1 MSSVGAFT
9 AILVGTG
16 INATHAVSKGKDPF
30 PTLAAGV
37 VLGTV
42 CVGINA
48 ASGTDVGTAFAAL
61 FLLGSFLTN
70 GVTTIDAVNAFIQSK
85 G

>member
-1 MSSVGAFT
+1 MSAVGAFT
-9 AILVGTG
+9 LVSVGVG
-16 INATHAVSKGKDPF
+16 INAATAVTKRKDPF

-42 CVGINA
+42 CVA
-48 ASGTDVGTAFAAL
+48 VDTATGTNLGTMLAAL
-61 FLLGSFLTN
+61 FLLTSFLSN
-70 GVTTIDAVNAFIQSK
+70 GVSTVTMIERFINSK